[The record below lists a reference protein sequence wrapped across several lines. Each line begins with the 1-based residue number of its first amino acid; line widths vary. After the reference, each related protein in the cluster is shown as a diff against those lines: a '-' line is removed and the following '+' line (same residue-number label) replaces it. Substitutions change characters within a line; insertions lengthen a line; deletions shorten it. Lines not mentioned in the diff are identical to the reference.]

1 MKHLVVAAAILCAS
15 STIARAQADEMS
27 ADTAKSWLAV
37 FDQIVDTVVEH
48 RADCTK
54 MATGID
60 TVVDANEKT
69 IARVRAAKL
78 EGKKLPADAQ
88 AHLVDGIKRLAG
100 SLDKCGKDDKVGAA
114 FARLDLGGRG
124 R

>member
-1 MKHLVVAAAILCAS
+1 MKHLVVAVAILCAS
-15 STIARAQADEMS
+15 SAVARADEMTQE
-27 ADTAKSWLAV
+27 TAKSWLVV

-60 TVVDANEKT
+60 SVVDANEKT

-114 FARLDLGGRG
+114 FARLDLGGHR
-124 R
+124 